1 MEWSDYEAVWKRQ
14 ELPTGADADLATLKQ
29 TFEAKRRKMR
39 GALFARDMLTAT
51 VGLFVSAVMG
61 FAWWQMGKA
70 GWPIALAVVLT
81 LGVVGF
87 FVRECIRAH
96 GNRPRPDASLLVKVE
111 ADIAELRHQR
121 RLLVSIMPWCYP
133 PLIVSTVIFGTTLSR
148 RPGHTG
154 MPPGFIFDLLRNPLT
169 LAWIIILT
177 GASAFFISLA
187 WRANRDELRKQIDPR
202 ITELEKLRR
211 DILSGS

>member
-1 MEWSDYEAVWKRQ
+1 MNWSDYEAVWKRQ
-14 ELPTGADADLATLKQ
+14 ELPTGADADLATLVQ
-29 TFEAKRRKMR
+29 TFEARHRKMR

-51 VGLFVSAVMG
+51 LSLFVCAAMG
-61 FAWWQMGKA
+61 FVWWQMGKA
-70 GWPIALAVVLT
+70 GGPIALAVVLI

-87 FVRECIRAH
+87 IARERIRAH
-96 GNRPRPDASLLVKVE
+96 GNRPSPDASLLVKVE

-133 PLIVSTVIFGTTLSR
+133 PLIISAVIFATTLSR
-148 RPGHTG
+148 RPGHTR

-169 LAWIIILT
+169 LAWMIILA
-177 GASAFFISLA
+177 GAYAFFISLA

-202 ITELEKLRR
+202 LAELEKLRR

>member
-1 MEWSDYEAVWKRQ
+1 
-14 ELPTGADADLATLKQ
+14 
-29 TFEAKRRKMR
+29 
-39 GALFARDMLTAT
+39 
-51 VGLFVSAVMG
+51 
-61 FAWWQMGKA
+61 
-70 GWPIALAVVLT
+70 
-81 LGVVGF
+81 
-87 FVRECIRAH
+87 
-96 GNRPRPDASLLVKVE
+96 
-111 ADIAELRHQR
+111 
-121 RLLVSIMPWCYP
+121 
-133 PLIVSTVIFGTTLSR
+133 
-148 RPGHTG
+148 